1 MASENAH
8 HLRAYILMEDSEFN
22 ALPSRQQNEKWWTPL
37 RMVVAPCLPPRTMQS
52 LAKLRDEMKHRWI
65 EKDDSSWIKQLVEHG
80 QLVCMACTKFNSVS
94 GKIGLVSGR
103 MEEHMKSSGHLR
115 NVARY
120 DATVQRIDAMKGGA
134 GAGAGV
140 GAGAGAGG
148 SLTERDVLGTKH
160 YLQALAVS
168 SMVAGGNG
176 AAGVPPSAIPVYLR
190 RSVLD
195 VLSELDGGMPS
206 ADTIKTT
213 TLKDAVE
220 LVKERIKLKL
230 GLDDGVQISLY
241 IDGGGAKWRADGRKV
256 VVVCAS
262 SLLWDEP
269 LLLSVEV
276 RKMGANYY
284 ATSYATL
291 TLLLPSPT
299 LCRFLNAMRQPKYK
313 LNK

>member
-1 MASENAH
+1 MATENAH
-8 HLRAYILMEDSEFN
+8 RLRKYVLMTDSEFN
-22 ALPSRQQNEKWWTPL
+22 ALPTREQNEKWWTPL
-37 RMVVAPCLPPRTMQS
+37 HVAAPCLPPRTMQS
-52 LAKLRDEMKHRWI
+52 IAKLRDQMKHRWV
-65 EKDDSSWIKQLVEHG
+65 EKDDSSWSKHLVEHG
-80 QLVCMACTKFNSVS
+80 QLVCMACTRYNSVS
-94 GKIGLVSGR
+94 GKIGLISGR
-103 MEEHMKSSGHLR
+103 MEEHMRTAAHIRS
-115 NVARY
+115 VARY
-120 DATVQRIDAMKGGA
+120 DASVQRIDGMRGGA
-134 GAGAGV
+134 GAGAG
-140 GAGAGAGG
+140 AGAVAGG
-148 SLTERDVLGTKH
+148 SLTERDVIGTKH

-190 RSVLD
+190 KSMLD

-206 ADTIKTT
+206 ADTIKTS

-220 LVKERIKLKL
+220 LVKERIKMKL
-230 GLDDGVQISLY
+230 GMDDGVQISLY
-241 IDGGGAKWRADGRKV
+241 IDGGGAKWMADGRKV

-299 LCRFLNAMRQPKYK
+299 LCRFLNATRQPKYK